1 MSPEKVT
8 VKDLLSG
15 KCKKPVPILSYPA
28 AQFVSDD
35 IEALSKSSELQ
46 ARVIKSA
53 ADRCPGG
60 AAVTLMDLSVEAEC
74 FGAEIIFSKSA
85 VPAVKEALIKTASDA
100 EKLEIPAV
108 GSARSGIFIDTVKKA
123 KQLITDRPL
132 LAGAAAP
139 FSLAARLIDVTEIM
153 FMCFDEP
160 EAVHT
165 VLKKCT
171 EFLIGYVKA
180 LKEAGADGIILAEPV
195 AGLLSP
201 ELEEE
206 FSAPYTKQLVNAVKD
221 DGFAVIYHNCGQ
233 SVSRM
238 TDSVFSNGCD
248 AYHFGNAVDLKEMLA
263 AAPADKLIMGNLDPV
278 ALFKDGTPG
287 EMKKAVKDL
296 LCECAGYDNFL
307 LSSGCDIPA
316 NAKWENIDAF
326 FAAAKEFYEG

>member
-85 VPAVKEALIKTASDA
+85 VPAVKEALIKTAADA

-278 ALFKDGTPG
+278 ALSKDGTPG

>member
-46 ARVIKSA
+46 ARVVKSA

-85 VPAVKEALIKTASDA
+85 VPAVKEALIKTAADA